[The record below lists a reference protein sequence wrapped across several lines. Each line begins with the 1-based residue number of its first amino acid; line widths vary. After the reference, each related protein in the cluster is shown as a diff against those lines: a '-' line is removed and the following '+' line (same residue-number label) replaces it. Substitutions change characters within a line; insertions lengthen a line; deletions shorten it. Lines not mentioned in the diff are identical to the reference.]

1 MANNPRYLVPL
12 AKDEVE
18 SIIKFLRLFGGP
30 PEDALLQRFER
41 RLRQIASHEERPPTA
56 SHSLSD
62 AFTGSR
68 ALRGAHERR
77 TAHRGTHGPHRASLV
92 SSEPHTRACHA

>member
-12 AKDEVE
+12 SKDEVE

-41 RLRQIASHEERPPTA
+41 RLRQIASHEEMLARFDNEPET
-56 SHSLSD
+56 
-62 AFTGSR
+62 
-68 ALRGAHERR
+68 
-77 TAHRGTHGPHRASLV
+77 LV
-92 SSEPHTRACHA
+92 TL

>member
-41 RLRQIASHEERPPTA
+41 RLRQIASHEEMLARFDNEP
-56 SHSLSD
+56 D
-62 AFTGSR
+62 
-68 ALRGAHERR
+68 
-77 TAHRGTHGPHRASLV
+77 SLV
-92 SSEPHTRACHA
+92 TL